1 MSLAGY
7 MPPICDPL
15 DGALILDGGYVNN
28 LPVDIMRER
37 FSADRIVAVDV
48 EGKVKYSTCFG
59 GPLLD
64 SRCDTPAMFPGITL
78 FRPLAATIDKSNNHV
93 PHR

>member
-37 FSADRIVAVDV
+37 FGADRIVAVDV
-48 EGKVKYSTCFG
+48 EGKVNNIDVG
-59 GPLLD
+59 NA
-64 SRCDTPAMFPGITL
+64 TPSVVTSVIIAPTFSGITP
-78 FRPLAATIDKSNNHV
+78 FRPLATAKKNPITT
-93 PHR
+93 